1 MKFFERKSQIQ
12 NLDWSLIRIQ
22 TIITLFPY
30 YYIALKSDQI
40 YLWWMLE
47 DGFVGTFNKIGFLHL
62 FIPLFIPWVF
72 IYYKIRFELNKTE
85 YDLDQNKNVKKS
97 IAVDIVSKDQAFYY
111 YCYGLIGV
119 AIIDFVLC
127 LLIAY
132 KEFI

>member
-1 MKFFERKSQIQ
+1 MKFSERKSQIQ

-40 YLWWMLE
+40 YLWWWLE

-62 FIPLFIPWVF
+62 FIPLFIPLVF
-72 IYYKIRFELNKTE
+72 IYYKISFELNKTE
-85 YDLDQNKNVKKS
+85 YDLDKNKYVKKS
-97 IAVDIVSKDQAFYY
+97 IEVDIVSKDQAFYY

-119 AIIDFVLC
+119 VIIDFVLC